1 MFPSTLSLE
10 RWGANEDPDVTI
22 KSQNSVLQVTQT
34 QSHPRQFVSE
44 NKSSLMAWD
53 DYSWKQL
60 FTRVDALRE
69 AWEQRVAGIKAAAN
83 QGADPT
89 SIESLRRDAESHV
102 GKSHFLP
109 LHLFWSRKFVSEHL
123 QAIAISCID
132 FDN

>member
-1 MFPSTLSLE
+1 
-10 RWGANEDPDVTI
+10 
-22 KSQNSVLQVTQT
+22 
-34 QSHPRQFVSE
+34 
-44 NKSSLMAWD
+44 MAWD